1 MFEPNSATTEL
12 SRGVKTYS
20 GLTPTTHGDFWVG
33 AIDIRPCKIPI
44 SLASVLGERMYNV
57 GFRND
62 A

>member
-12 SRGVKTYS
+12 SRGVKTCS
-20 GLTPTTHGDFWVG
+20 GLTHTAHEDFWVG
-33 AIDIRPCKIPI
+33 AIDIRPCKVPI
-44 SLASVLGERMYNV
+44 SLAPVLGERIYNV